1 MRRNNADAN
10 SYCITNSDCKC
21 HANGESFGYGN
32 TDGNFYPNA
41 ETHTHTK
48 DCADAETTS
57 NTCPAAI
64 ARN

>member
-10 SYCITNSDCKC
+10 SYCVTDGD
-21 HANGESFGYGN
+21 GEPFGYGN
-32 TDGNFYPNA
+32 TDGNFHPNA